1 VPGSLVGGASS
12 SRGVSD
18 GLVAVRVLI
27 LTFGTLGDIRPF
39 VALAKGL
46 RAAGHEV
53 GVCTAEGFRNLVVG
67 AGVDYVHMGNEML
80 DLVQSEMPRMRGA
93 SDALRLV
100 SRMSAAM
107 KSALLDQWAAACE
120 FRPSLLVY
128 HPKMLG
134 GLHIAERLRVPAVV
148 SLPLPFLTPTRAFPI
163 PFVAHWP
170 FGGSANK
177 LSYQFNRFTAVA
189 YGGMINSFRRKT
201 LGLSTM
207 SRGSDYLRFPDG
219 RPVPVLYGFS
229 SHVVPVPG
237 DYPAHAHVTGYWVLD
252 EPETSHPP
260 AELVDFL
267 AAGEPPVYIGF
278 GSMGFGRHAR
288 TRGQIVIDAAK
299 KARVRA
305 VVATGWGGL
314 EVDSVPDGV
323 HVVEAVPHSWL
334 FPQTVAVVHHGGAGT
349 TAAGLL
355 AGRPTLVCPVLGDQ
369 GFWAQRVKD
378 LDVGP
383 APLPVRRLSV
393 DELADRLR
401 MLGRKA
407 SYRSRAQAVSEDLL
421 LEDGVANAVRVL
433 EHMSSTNA

>member
-1 VPGSLVGGASS
+1 
-12 SRGVSD
+12 
-18 GLVAVRVLI
+18 
-27 LTFGTLGDIRPF
+27 
-39 VALAKGL
+39 
-46 RAAGHEV
+46 
-53 GVCTAEGFRNLVVG
+53 
-67 AGVDYVHMGNEML
+67 ML

-107 KSALLDQWAAACE
+107 KSALLDQWKAACE

-148 SLPLPFLTPTRAFPI
+148 SLPLPFMTPTRAFPI

-189 YGGMINSFRRKT
+189 YGGMINSFRRET
-201 LGLSTM
+201 LGLPGM
-207 SRGSDYLRFPDG
+207 SRWNDYLRFPDG

-229 SHVVPVPG
+229 SRVVPIPG
-237 DYPAHAHVTGYWVLD
+237 DYPPHAHVTGYWFLD
-252 EPETSHPP
+252 EPEPWHPP
-260 AELVDFL
+260 TELADFL
-267 AAGEPPVYIGF
+267 AAGDPPVYIGF
-278 GSMGFGRHAR
+278 GSMGFGKHAR
-288 TRGQIVIDAAK
+288 TRGQIVVDAVE
-299 KARVRA
+299 KASVRA

-314 EVDSVPDGV
+314 LVDSVPDRV

-334 FPQTVAVVHHGGAGT
+334 FPQTVGVVHHGGAGT

-378 LDVGP
+378 LGVGP
-383 APLPVRRLSV
+383 TPLPMRRLCV
-393 DELADRLR
+393 DKLADRLR
-401 MLGRKA
+401 MFGRNA
-407 SYRSRAQAVSEDLL
+407 SYQSRAQAISEKLR
-421 LEDGVANAVRVL
+421 LEDGVAKAVRVL
-433 EHMSSTNA
+433 EQMSSTNA

>member
-1 VPGSLVGGASS
+1 
-12 SRGVSD
+12 
-18 GLVAVRVLI
+18 VRVLI
-27 LTFGTLGDIRPF
+27 LTFGTQGDIRPF

-46 RAAGHEV
+46 RAAGHEA

-67 AGVDYVHMGNEML
+67 AGIDYVHMGNEML
-80 DLVQSEMPRMRGA
+80 DLVQSEMPRMGGA

-107 KSALLDQWAAACE
+107 RSALLDQWEAACE

-134 GLHIAERLRVPAVV
+134 GLHIAERLQVPAVV

-163 PFVAHWP
+163 PFIAHWP
-170 FGGSANK
+170 FGGSVNK

-189 YGGMINSFRRKT
+189 YGGMINSFRRET
-201 LGLSTM
+201 LGLSAM
-207 SRGSDYLRFPDG
+207 SRWSDYLRFPDG

-229 SHVVPVPG
+229 SHVVPMPE
-237 DYPAHAHVTGYWVLD
+237 DYPGHVHVTGYWFLD
-252 EPETSHPP
+252 EPETWHPP
-260 AELVDFL
+260 AELADFL

-278 GSMGFGRHAR
+278 GSMGFGKHAQ
-288 TRGQIVIDAAK
+288 TRGQIVVDAVE

-314 EVDSVPDGV
+314 QVGSVPDDV

-334 FPQTVAVVHHGGAGT
+334 FPRTVGVVHHGGAGT

-369 GFWAQRVKD
+369 GFWAQRVKN
-378 LDVGP
+378 LGVGP
-383 APLPVRRLSV
+383 TPLPVRRLSV
-393 DELADRLR
+393 AGLADRLC
-401 MLGRKA
+401 MLRREG
-407 SYRSRAQAVSEDLL
+407 SYRSRAQAVSEELL
-421 LEDGVANAVRVL
+421 LEDGVANAVRAL
-433 EHMSSTNA
+433 EQISSTNAR

>member
-1 VPGSLVGGASS
+1 M
-12 SRGVSD
+12 
-18 GLVAVRVLI
+18 RVLI
-27 LTFGTLGDIRPF
+27 LTFGTLGDVRPF

-46 RAAGHEV
+46 RAAGHEA

-67 AGVDYVHMGNEML
+67 AGIDYVHMGNEML
-80 DLVQSEMPRMRGA
+80 DLVQSEMPRMGGA

-107 KSALLDQWAAACE
+107 RSALLDQWEAACE

-134 GLHIAERLRVPAVV
+134 GLHIAERLQVPAVV

-163 PFVAHWP
+163 PFIAHWP
-170 FGGSANK
+170 FGGSVNK

-189 YGGMINSFRRKT
+189 YGGMINSFRRET
-201 LGLSTM
+201 LGLSAM
-207 SRGSDYLRFPDG
+207 SRWSDYLRFPDG

-229 SHVVPVPG
+229 SHVVPMPE
-237 DYPAHAHVTGYWVLD
+237 DYPGHVHVTGYWFLD
-252 EPETSHPP
+252 EPETWHPP
-260 AELVDFL
+260 AELADFL

-278 GSMGFGRHAR
+278 GSMGFGKHAQ
-288 TRGQIVIDAAK
+288 TRGQIVVDAVE

-314 EVDSVPDGV
+314 QVGSVPDDV

-334 FPQTVAVVHHGGAGT
+334 FPRTVGVVHHGGAGT

-369 GFWAQRVKD
+369 GFWAQRVKN
-378 LDVGP
+378 LGVGP
-383 APLPVRRLSV
+383 TPLPVRRLSV
-393 DELADRLR
+393 AGLADRLC
-401 MLGRKA
+401 MLRREG
-407 SYRSRAQAVSEDLL
+407 SYRSRAQAVSEELL
-421 LEDGVANAVRVL
+421 LEDGVANAVRAL
-433 EHMSSTNA
+433 EQISSTNAR

>member
-1 VPGSLVGGASS
+1 
-12 SRGVSD
+12 
-18 GLVAVRVLI
+18 
-27 LTFGTLGDIRPF
+27 
-39 VALAKGL
+39 
-46 RAAGHEV
+46 V
-53 GVCTAEGFRNLVVG
+53 GVCTAEGLRNLVVG

-107 KSALLDQWAAACE
+107 KSALLDQWEAACE
-120 FRPSLLVY
+120 FSPSLLVY

-134 GLHIAERLRVPAVV
+134 GLHIAERLRVPAVA
-148 SLPLPFLTPTRAFPI
+148 SLPLPFLTPTKAFPI

-177 LSYQFNRFTAVA
+177 LSYQFNRVTAVA
-189 YGGMINSFRRKT
+189 YGGMINSFRRET
-201 LGLSTM
+201 LGLRGM
-207 SRGSDYLRFPDG
+207 SRWSDYLRFPGG

-229 SHVVPVPG
+229 SRVVPMPG
-237 DYPAHAHVTGYWVLD
+237 DYPAHVHVTGYWFLD
-252 EPETSHPP
+252 EPETWHPP
-260 AELVDFL
+260 AELADFL
-267 AAGEPPVYIGF
+267 AAGDPPVYIGF
-278 GSMGFGRHAR
+278 GSMGFGVHAR
-288 TRGQIVIDAAK
+288 TRGQIVVDAVE

-314 EVDSVPDGV
+314 LVGSVPDDV
-323 HVVEAVPHSWL
+323 HVVEAVSHSWL
-334 FPQTVAVVHHGGAGT
+334 FPQTVGVVHHGGAGT

-378 LDVGP
+378 LGVGP

-393 DELADRLR
+393 AGLADRLC
-401 MLGRKA
+401 MLGREG
-407 SYRSRAQAVSEDLL
+407 SYRSRAQAVSEELL

-433 EHMSSTNA
+433 EQMSSTNA

>member
-1 VPGSLVGGASS
+1 LALS
-12 SRGVSD
+12 SRRVSD

-27 LTFGTLGDIRPF
+27 LTFGTQGDIRPF

-46 RAAGHEV
+46 RAAGHEA

-67 AGVDYVHMGNEML
+67 AGTDYVHMGNEML
-80 DLVQSEMPRMRGA
+80 DLVQSEMPRMGGA

-107 KSALLDQWAAACE
+107 RSALLDQWEAACE

-134 GLHIAERLRVPAVV
+134 GLHIAERLQVPAVV

-163 PFVAHWP
+163 PFIAHWP
-170 FGGSANK
+170 FGGSVNK

-189 YGGMINSFRRKT
+189 YGGMINSFRRET
-201 LGLSTM
+201 LGLSAM
-207 SRGSDYLRFPDG
+207 SRWSDYLRFPDG

-229 SHVVPVPG
+229 SHVVPMPE
-237 DYPAHAHVTGYWVLD
+237 DYPGHVHVTGYWFLD
-252 EPETSHPP
+252 EPETWHPP
-260 AELVDFL
+260 AELADFL

-278 GSMGFGRHAR
+278 GSMGFGKHAQ
-288 TRGQIVIDAAK
+288 TRGQIVVDAVE

-314 EVDSVPDGV
+314 QVGSVPDDV

-334 FPQTVAVVHHGGAGT
+334 FPRTVGVVHHGGAGT

-369 GFWAQRVKD
+369 GFWAQRVKN
-378 LDVGP
+378 LGVGP
-383 APLPVRRLSV
+383 TPLPVRRLSV
-393 DELADRLR
+393 AGLADRLC
-401 MLGRKA
+401 MLRREG
-407 SYRSRAQAVSEDLL
+407 SYRSRAQAVSEELL
-421 LEDGVANAVRVL
+421 LEDGVANAVRAL
-433 EHMSSTNA
+433 EQISSTNAR

>member
-1 VPGSLVGGASS
+1 LALS
-12 SRGVSD
+12 SRRVSD

-27 LTFGTLGDIRPF
+27 LTFGTRGDIRPF

-46 RAAGHEV
+46 RAAGHEA

-67 AGVDYVHMGNEML
+67 AGIDYVHMGNEML
-80 DLVQSEMPRMRGA
+80 DLVQSEMPRMGGA

-107 KSALLDQWAAACE
+107 RSALLDQWEAACE

-134 GLHIAERLRVPAVV
+134 GLHIAERLQVPAVV

-163 PFVAHWP
+163 PFIAHWP
-170 FGGSANK
+170 FGGSVNK

-189 YGGMINSFRRKT
+189 YGGMINSFRRET
-201 LGLSTM
+201 LGLSAM
-207 SRGSDYLRFPDG
+207 SRWSDYLRFPDG

-229 SHVVPVPG
+229 SHVVPMPE
-237 DYPAHAHVTGYWVLD
+237 DYPGHVHVTGYWFLD
-252 EPETSHPP
+252 EPETWHPP
-260 AELVDFL
+260 AELADFL

-278 GSMGFGRHAR
+278 GSMGFGKHAQ
-288 TRGQIVIDAAK
+288 TRGQIVVDAVE

-314 EVDSVPDGV
+314 QVGSVPDDV

-334 FPQTVAVVHHGGAGT
+334 FPRTVGVVHHGGAGT

-369 GFWAQRVKD
+369 GFWAQRVKN
-378 LDVGP
+378 LGVGP
-383 APLPVRRLSV
+383 TPLPVRRLSV
-393 DELADRLR
+393 AGLADRLC
-401 MLGRKA
+401 MLRREG
-407 SYRSRAQAVSEDLL
+407 SYRSRAQAVSEELL
-421 LEDGVANAVRVL
+421 LEDGVANAVRAL
-433 EHMSSTNA
+433 EQISSTNAR

>member
-1 VPGSLVGGASS
+1 LALS
-12 SRGVSD
+12 SRRVSD

-27 LTFGTLGDIRPF
+27 LTFGTQGDIRPF

-46 RAAGHEV
+46 RAAGHEA

-67 AGVDYVHMGNEML
+67 AGIDYVHMGNEML

-107 KSALLDQWAAACE
+107 RSALLDQWEAACE

-134 GLHIAERLRVPAVV
+134 GLHIAERLQVPAVV

-163 PFVAHWP
+163 PFIAHWP
-170 FGGSANK
+170 FGGSVNK

-189 YGGMINSFRRKT
+189 YGGMINSFRRET
-201 LGLSTM
+201 LGLSAM
-207 SRGSDYLRFPDG
+207 SRWSDYLRFPDG

-229 SHVVPVPG
+229 SHVVPMPE
-237 DYPAHAHVTGYWVLD
+237 DYPGHVHVTGYWFLD
-252 EPETSHPP
+252 EPETWHPP
-260 AELVDFL
+260 AELADFL

-278 GSMGFGRHAR
+278 GSMGFGKHAQ
-288 TRGQIVIDAAK
+288 TRGQIVVDAVE

-314 EVDSVPDGV
+314 QVGSVPDDV

-334 FPQTVAVVHHGGAGT
+334 FPRTVGVVHHGGAGT

-369 GFWAQRVKD
+369 GFWAQRVKN
-378 LDVGP
+378 LGVGP
-383 APLPVRRLSV
+383 TPLPVRRLSV
-393 DELADRLR
+393 AGLADRLC
-401 MLGRKA
+401 MLRREG
-407 SYRSRAQAVSEDLL
+407 SYRSRAQAVSEELL
-421 LEDGVANAVRVL
+421 LEDGVANAVRAL
-433 EHMSSTNA
+433 EQISSTNAR

>member
-1 VPGSLVGGASS
+1 M
-12 SRGVSD
+12 
-18 GLVAVRVLI
+18 RVLI
-27 LTFGTLGDIRPF
+27 LTFGTQGDVRPF

-80 DLVQSEMPRMRGA
+80 DLVQSEMPRMGGA

-100 SRMSAAM
+100 DRMYAAM
-107 KSALLDQWAAACE
+107 RSALLDQWEAACE
-120 FRPSLLVY
+120 FSPSLLVY

-177 LSYQFNRFTAVA
+177 LSYQFNRVTAVA

-207 SRGSDYLRFPDG
+207 SRWSDYLQFPDS

-229 SHVVPVPG
+229 SHVVPIPE

-252 EPETSHPP
+252 EPETWHPP
-260 AELVDFL
+260 TELANFL
-267 AAGEPPVYIGF
+267 AAGDPPVYIGF
-278 GSMGFGRHAR
+278 GSMGFGKHAVM
-288 TRGQIVIDAAK
+288 RGQIVVDAVE

-314 EVDSVPDGV
+314 LLGSVPDGV

-334 FPQTVAVVHHGGAGT
+334 FPRTVGVVHHGGAGT

-369 GFWAQRVKD
+369 GFWAQRAKE
-378 LDVGP
+378 LGVGP

-393 DELADRLR
+393 AELAARLS
-401 MLGRKA
+401 MLGREA
-407 SYRSRAQAVSEDLL
+407 SYRSRAQTVSEKLQ
-421 LEDGVANAVRVL
+421 LEDGVANAVRIL
-433 EHMSSTNA
+433 EQMSSTDA

>member
-1 VPGSLVGGASS
+1 M
-12 SRGVSD
+12 
-18 GLVAVRVLI
+18 RVLI
-27 LTFGTLGDIRPF
+27 LTFGTQGDIRPF

-46 RAAGHEV
+46 RAAGHEA

-67 AGVDYVHMGNEML
+67 AGIDYVHMGNEML
-80 DLVQSEMPRMRGA
+80 DLVQSEMPRMGGA

-107 KSALLDQWAAACE
+107 RSALLDQWEAACE

-134 GLHIAERLRVPAVV
+134 GLHIAERLQVPAVV

-163 PFVAHWP
+163 PFIAHWP
-170 FGGSANK
+170 FGGSVNK

-189 YGGMINSFRRKT
+189 YGGMINSFRRET
-201 LGLSTM
+201 LGLSAM
-207 SRGSDYLRFPDG
+207 SRWSDYLRFPDG

-229 SHVVPVPG
+229 SHVVPMPE
-237 DYPAHAHVTGYWVLD
+237 DYPGHVHVTGYWFLD
-252 EPETSHPP
+252 EPETWHPP
-260 AELVDFL
+260 AELADFL

-278 GSMGFGRHAR
+278 GSMGFGKHAQ
-288 TRGQIVIDAAK
+288 TRGQIVVDAVE

-314 EVDSVPDGV
+314 QVGSVPDDV

-334 FPQTVAVVHHGGAGT
+334 FPRTVGVVHHGGAGT

-369 GFWAQRVKD
+369 GFWAQRVKN
-378 LDVGP
+378 LGVGP
-383 APLPVRRLSV
+383 TPLPVRRLSV
-393 DELADRLR
+393 AGLADRLC
-401 MLGRKA
+401 MLRREG
-407 SYRSRAQAVSEDLL
+407 SYRSRAQAVSEELL
-421 LEDGVANAVRVL
+421 LEDGVANAVRAL
-433 EHMSSTNA
+433 EQISSTNAR

>member
-1 VPGSLVGGASS
+1 
-12 SRGVSD
+12 
-18 GLVAVRVLI
+18 VRVLI
-27 LTFGTLGDIRPF
+27 LTFGTQGDVRPF

-46 RAAGHEV
+46 RAAGHKA
-53 GVCTAEGFRNLVVG
+53 GICTAEGFRNLVVG

-80 DLVQSEMPRMRGA
+80 DLVRSEMPRMGGA

-107 KSALLDQWAAACE
+107 KSALLDQWEAACE

-134 GLHIAERLRVPAVV
+134 GLHIAERLQVPAVV

-163 PFVAHWP
+163 PFIAHWP

-189 YGGMINSFRRKT
+189 YGEMINSFRRET
-201 LGLSTM
+201 LGLPGM
-207 SRGSDYLRFPDG
+207 SRWSDYLRFPDG

-237 DYPAHAHVTGYWVLD
+237 DYPAHAHVTGYWFLD
-252 EPETSHPP
+252 EPETWHPP
-260 AELVDFL
+260 TELADFL
-267 AAGEPPVYIGF
+267 AAGDPPVYIGF
-278 GSMGFGRHAR
+278 GSMGFGKHAQ
-288 TRGQIVIDAAK
+288 TRGQIVIDAVEKAK
-299 KARVRA
+299 VRA

-314 EVDSVPDGV
+314 QVGFVPDSVL
-323 HVVEAVPHSWL
+323 VVEAVPHAWL
-334 FPQTVAVVHHGGAGT
+334 FPQTVGVVHHGGAGT

-369 GFWAQRVKD
+369 GFWARRVKD
-378 LDVGP
+378 LGVGP
-383 APLPVRRLSV
+383 APLPVGRLSV
-393 DELADRLR
+393 AELAERLS
-401 MLGRKA
+401 MLGRET
-407 SYRSRAQAVSEDLL
+407 SYRRRAQALSEELL
-421 LEDGVANAVRVL
+421 LEDGVAKAVGVL
-433 EHMSSTNA
+433 EEIASTNAW

>member
-1 VPGSLVGGASS
+1 
-12 SRGVSD
+12 
-18 GLVAVRVLI
+18 VRVLI
-27 LTFGTLGDIRPF
+27 LTFGTLGDVRPF

-46 RAAGHEV
+46 RAAGHEA

-67 AGVDYVHMGNEML
+67 AGIDYVHMGNEML
-80 DLVQSEMPRMRGA
+80 DLVQSEMPRMGGA

-107 KSALLDQWAAACE
+107 RSALLDQWEAACE

-134 GLHIAERLRVPAVV
+134 GLHIAERLQVPAVV

-163 PFVAHWP
+163 PFIAHWP
-170 FGGSANK
+170 FGGSVNK

-189 YGGMINSFRRKT
+189 YGGMINSFRRET
-201 LGLSTM
+201 LGLSAM
-207 SRGSDYLRFPDG
+207 SRWSDYLRFPDG

-229 SHVVPVPG
+229 SHVVPMPE
-237 DYPAHAHVTGYWVLD
+237 DYPGHVHVTGYWFLD
-252 EPETSHPP
+252 EPETWHPP
-260 AELVDFL
+260 AELADFL

-278 GSMGFGRHAR
+278 GSMGFGKHAQ
-288 TRGQIVIDAAK
+288 TRGQIVVDAVE

-314 EVDSVPDGV
+314 QVGSVPDDV

-334 FPQTVAVVHHGGAGT
+334 FPRTVGVVHHGGAGT

-369 GFWAQRVKD
+369 GFWAQRVKN
-378 LDVGP
+378 LGVGP
-383 APLPVRRLSV
+383 TPLPVRRLSV
-393 DELADRLR
+393 AGLADRLC
-401 MLGRKA
+401 MLRREG
-407 SYRSRAQAVSEDLL
+407 SYRSRAQAVSEELL
-421 LEDGVANAVRVL
+421 LEDGVANAVRAL
-433 EHMSSTNA
+433 EQISSTNAR